1 MDNIVNLVPQT
12 NELEVVQLRF
22 VDSSFTN
29 ADELFS
35 GFDHPGA

>member
-29 ADELFS
+29 AGSNGEI
-35 GFDHPGA
+35 